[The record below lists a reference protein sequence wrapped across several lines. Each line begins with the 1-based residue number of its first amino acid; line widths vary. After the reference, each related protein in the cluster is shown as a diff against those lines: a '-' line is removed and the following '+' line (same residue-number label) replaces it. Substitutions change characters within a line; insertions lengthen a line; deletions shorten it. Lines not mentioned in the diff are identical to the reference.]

1 MCVDR
6 KNEGIQVEVIKE
18 WLKTIVYAFF
28 IVLVLYF
35 LAWPVTIE
43 GESMEP
49 TFLDGDK
56 VVTSRFLTMAGKY
69 QPGDIVV
76 FHMVDMDGE
85 RDVIKRVIGMAGDKI
100 EIKNGVVY
108 RNGSVVSEEYVVE
121 DTKVEISL
129 TVPKGGIF
137 VLGDNR
143 NHSYDS
149 RNIGIV
155 SESELKGK
163 VILRW
168 YPFHKIKR
176 F

>member
-1 MCVDR
+1 M
-6 KNEGIQVEVIKE
+6 EVVKE
-18 WLKTIVYAFF
+18 WFKTIIYAFF
-28 IVLVLYF
+28 IVLILYF

-56 VVTSRFLTMAGKY
+56 VVTSRFLTMMGKY
-69 QPGDIVV
+69 EEGDIVV

-85 RDVIKRVIGMAGDKI
+85 RDVIKRVIGKAGDSI
-100 EIKNGVVY
+100 EIKNGSVY
-108 RNGSVVSEEYVVE
+108 RNGSIISEEYIKESTEGEV
-121 DTKVEISL
+121 SL
-129 TVPKGGIF
+129 IVPKGGIF

-143 NHSYDS
+143 SHSYDS
-149 RNIGIV
+149 RDIGIV
-155 SESELKGK
+155 PESELKGK

-168 YPFHKIKR
+168 YPFYTIKR

>member
-1 MCVDR
+1 M
-6 KNEGIQVEVIKE
+6 EVVKE
-18 WLKTIVYAFF
+18 WLKTILYAFLV
-28 IVLVLYF
+28 VLILYF

-56 VVTSRFLTMAGKY
+56 VVTSRFLTMTGKY
-69 QPGDIVV
+69 DIGDVVV
-76 FHMVDMDGE
+76 FHMIDVDGE

-108 RNGSVVSEEYVVE
+108 RNDEIISEEYIKDSTEGEV
-121 DTKVEISL
+121 SL
-129 TVPKGGIF
+129 TIPKGGLF

-143 NHSYDS
+143 THSYDS
-149 RNIGIV
+149 RKMGII

-168 YPFHKIKR
+168 YPFRTMKR

>member
-1 MCVDR
+1 M
-6 KNEGIQVEVIKE
+6 EIIKE
-18 WLKTIVYAFF
+18 WLKTIAYAFV
-28 IVLVLYF
+28 IVLALYF
-35 LAWPVTIE
+35 FAWPVTIE

-56 VVTSRFLTMAGKY
+56 VVTSRFFTMTGKY
-69 QPGDIVV
+69 EAGDIVV
-76 FHMVDMDGE
+76 FHMIDIDGE
-85 RDVIKRVIGMAGDKI
+85 RDVIKRVIGKAGDSI
-100 EIKNGVVY
+100 EIKNGAVY
-108 RNGSVVSEEYVVE
+108 RNGVLISEEYVK
-121 DTKVEISL
+121 DTTEGEVSL
-129 TVPKGGIF
+129 IVPKGGIF

-149 RNIGIV
+149 RKIGII

-168 YPFHKIKR
+168 YPFRSIKK

>member
-1 MCVDR
+1 M
-6 KNEGIQVEVIKE
+6 EVVKE
-18 WLKTIVYAFF
+18 WLKTILYAFLV
-28 IVLVLYF
+28 VLVLYF

-56 VVTSRFLTMAGKY
+56 VVTSRFLTMTGKY
-69 QPGDIVV
+69 DIGDVVV
-76 FHMVDMDGE
+76 FHMIDVDGE

-108 RNGSVVSEEYVVE
+108 RNDELISEEYIQDSTEGEV
-121 DTKVEISL
+121 SL
-129 TVPKGGIF
+129 TIPKGGLF

-143 NHSYDS
+143 AHSYDS
-149 RNIGIV
+149 RKIGII

-168 YPFHKIKR
+168 YPFHTMKR